1 MEKITIHC
9 NRRIIDPLWACLKF
23 ADNNGQL
30 DEIEALNAEEFLSQ
44 LEGELEAALKDS

>member
-9 NRRIIDPLWACLKF
+9 NRQIVDLLWACFKF
-23 ADNNGQL
+23 ADNNNQL

-44 LEGELEAALKDS
+44 LEGKLDAALKGS